1 MVLFRIFVCSFQAVL
16 VDIDDSL
23 HIRTEHSRRNG
34 QNTRAG
40 AHIEQLVTRLYRILE
55 RHHAQLGRVVATGAE
70 GRRRVDLK
78 NTAALRVLNRLP
90 RGLDHK
96 AASHRERL
104 EILLP
109 APLPVLLTGQRGFG
123 TQSAPGVL
131 LIACLEVFQRGTD
144 IRVLLCTLVA
154 VRQIDLQTGF
164 LRALLA
170 HEILVYIVPVY
181 FGVLEKFFK
190 IRRILEH
197 IAFYAVVLEQC
208 LDRTDALGRRVDRNF
223 SPVHRFHPAFPIQIT
238 ALRAVFNNNLLA

>member
-1 MVLFRIFVCSFQAVL
+1 M
-16 VDIDDSL
+16 
-23 HIRTEHSRRNG
+23 
-34 QNTRAG
+34 
-40 AHIEQLVTRLYRILE
+40 
-55 RHHAQLGRVVATGAE
+55 ATGAE

-154 VRQIDLQTGF
+154 VRQIDFETG
-164 LRALLA
+164 LLCTLLA
-170 HEILVYIVPVY
+170 HQILVYIVPVY

-190 IRRILEH
+190 IRRILKH